1 MTASR
6 SAATPRIAVVGAG
19 FGGLCAAIRL
29 RQAGITTFTVFEKAA
44 EVGGV
49 WRDNTY
55 PGAACDVPSHLY
67 EFSFAPNPRWS
78 RRFAGQREI
87 HAYQRDCVERF
98 GLREHLRLDTE
109 IAAADFADGV
119 WTLTT
124 TDGAVH
130 RAEVLITATG
140 QLSRPAIPPLP
151 GRESFAGPQ
160 FHSAAWRHDAELAGK
175 RIAVLGTGASAVQFV
190 PEIARTAA
198 SVTVFQLDPPHVLP
212 KPDYRYPKAVT
223 RLLTRVP
230 ALQRLSRWATYWTL
244 ESRALGLTRFPA
256 LAAPYALRVRRHLGR
271 RVGDPGLRA
280 RITPTSPLGCA
291 RVLLSDDWYP
301 ALDRP
306 NVRVVDDRVTEV
318 TPTGLVTEDG
328 TTRPFDVLIYGTGF
342 HAGGF
347 LAPMRITGRDG
358 RDLHETWRHGAE
370 AYLGLTVHGFPN
382 LFMLYGPNTNLGH
395 SSIIFMLESQ
405 MAYVMQAVAVLG
417 RGRTRW
423 LEVRADVQDAFND
436 EVRRRIRATVWDRG
450 CMSWYKNAAGRNT
463 NNWPGFT
470 FAYRRRT
477 RRLDL
482 ADFHREPAGSGP
494 APEP

>member
-1 MTASR
+1 MTR
-6 SAATPRIAVVGAG
+6 LRIAVIGAG

-29 RQAGITTFTVFEKAA
+29 RQAGITAFTVFEKAA
-44 EVGGV
+44 DVGGV

-78 RRFAGQREI
+78 RRFAGRREI

-98 GLREHLRLDTE
+98 GLRAHLRLGTE
-109 IAAADFADGV
+109 IAAAEFADGG

-124 TDGAVH
+124 TTGDTH

-151 GRESFAGPQ
+151 GQESFAGPR
-160 FHSAAWRHDAELAGK
+160 FHSAAWRHEVALADR

-190 PEIARTAA
+190 PEIARRAR
-198 SVTVFQLDPPHVLP
+198 SVTVFQLEPPHVLP
-212 KPDYRYPKAVT
+212 KPDHAYPAAVT
-223 RLLTRVP
+223 ALFTALP
-230 ALQRLSRWATYWTL
+230 GLQRLSRWATYWAL
-244 ESRALGLTRFPA
+244 ESRALAFTRYPQLTRPF
-256 LAAPYALRVRRHLGR
+256 AARVRRHLR
-271 RVGDPGLRA
+271 RQVGDAGLRA

-291 RVLLSDDWYP
+291 RVLLSNDWYR
-301 ALDRP
+301 ALDQP
-306 NVRVVDDRVTEV
+306 HVRVVDDRVT
-318 TPTGLVTEDG
+318 GLAPAGPVTEDG
-328 TTRPFDVLIYGTGF
+328 TVHAADVVIYGTGF
-342 HAGGF
+342 HTGDF

-358 RDLHETWRHGAE
+358 RDLHTVWRDGAQ

-395 SSIIFMLESQ
+395 SSIIFMIESQ
-405 MAYVMQAVAVLG
+405 MAHVMQAVRLLG
-417 RGRTRW
+417 AGRVRW

-436 EVRRRIRATVWDRG
+436 EVQRRVRATVWDRG

-463 NNWPGFT
+463 ANWPGFT

-482 ADFHREPAGSGP
+482 AHYHLGP
-494 APEP
+494 QPPRRP